1 MKLHLIFNSEVL
13 FRKGSFAMNKLWRD
27 TPAIEA
33 LDGCRSTPREI
44 ELIHRIQLGGTEL
57 LPELIAPH
65 LRRIKALAFALLR
78 DDSAAE
84 DVVQDTI
91 LKVMLHLK
99 SIRSRDCF
107 GHWVLQIARNV
118 ARTRLRRERKHLFET
133 LDGAQHEDA
142 DGVSRPSDVA
152 DVRPGPLATLEQR
165 EIQSAIVRA
174 VGSLRTSYR
183 QVWELTDVA
192 EAGIAE
198 AANIL
203 GISEANAM
211 SRLRRAR
218 KKLREALAP
227 VIQRCAKCDREVHS
241 AAQSMAVPDSEHES
255 RQPVE

>member
-1 MKLHLIFNSEVL
+1 MASAGAV
-13 FRKGSFAMNKLWRD
+13 RKEISAMNEFRRA
-27 TPAIEA
+27 TPAVEA
-33 LDGCRSTPREI
+33 LDGCRSIPREI
-44 ELIHRIQLGGTEL
+44 ELIHRIQLGETDL
-57 LPELIAPH
+57 VPELIAPH
-65 LRRIKALAFALLR
+65 LRRIKAMALALLR
-78 DDSAAE
+78 EDSAAE

-91 LKVMLHLK
+91 LKVMLHLQG
-99 SIRSRDCF
+99 IRSRDCF

-133 LDGAQHEDA
+133 LHHDQHEDA
-142 DGVSRPSDVA
+142 DGASSSSDLP

-165 EIQSAIVRA
+165 ELQSALMRA
-174 VGSLRTSYR
+174 VGSLQTSYR

-198 AANIL
+198 AADIL

-227 VIQRCAKCDREVHS
+227 VMQRCAKCERDVTS
-241 AAQSMAVPDSEHES
+241 VAPSMDFLDSEHAIKQAAE
-255 RQPVE
+255 

>member
-1 MKLHLIFNSEVL
+1 
-13 FRKGSFAMNKLWRD
+13 MNKLWRD

-33 LDGCRSTPREI
+33 LDGCRSIPREI
-44 ELIHRIQLGGTEL
+44 ELIQRIQLGETEL

-78 DDSAAE
+78 DDSSAE

-133 LDGAQHEDA
+133 LDGNQHED
-142 DGVSRPSDVA
+142 DVSQSSDVA

-165 EIQSAIVRA
+165 EIQNAIFRA
-174 VGSLRTSYR
+174 VGALRTSYR

-192 EAGIAE
+192 ETGIAE

-218 KKLREALAP
+218 KKLRAALAP
-227 VIQRCAKCDREVHS
+227 IMQRRAKCHRDASSVVHRV
-241 AAQSMAVPDSEHES
+241 ALPDSEHQAIQALE
-255 RQPVE
+255 

>member
-1 MKLHLIFNSEVL
+1 MKR
-13 FRKGSFAMNKLWRD
+13 FRRD
-27 TPAIEA
+27 TPAVEA
-33 LDGCRSTPREI
+33 LDGCRGIPREI
-44 ELIHRIQLGGTEL
+44 EIIHRIQVGETEL

-65 LRRIKALAFALLR
+65 LRRIKALAYALLR
-78 DDSAAE
+78 DDAAAE

-133 LDGAQHEDA
+133 LDHHPQEDHDGATPATEL
-142 DGVSRPSDVA
+142 P

-165 EIQSAIVRA
+165 EIQSALLRA
-174 VGSLRTSYR
+174 VGSLRITYR

-198 AANIL
+198 AAGIL
-203 GISEANAM
+203 GITEANAM

-218 KKLREALAP
+218 KKLREALSP
-227 VIQRCAKCDREVHS
+227 IMQTCAKCERDVSTALET
-241 AAQSMAVPDSEHES
+241 AAFPSELET
-255 RQPVE
+255 R

>member
-1 MKLHLIFNSEVL
+1 MASAGAVL
-13 FRKGSFAMNKLWRD
+13 KDISAMNKFRRA
-27 TPAIEA
+27 TPAVEA
-33 LDGCRSTPREI
+33 LDGCRSIPREI
-44 ELIHRIQLGGTEL
+44 ELIHRIQLGETDL

-65 LRRIKALAFALLR
+65 LRRIKALSFSLLR

-118 ARTRLRRERKHLFET
+118 ARTRLRRERRHLFET
-133 LDGAQHEDA
+133 LDNHRHDDA
-142 DGVSRPSDVA
+142 DDANPSADLA

-165 EIQSAIVRA
+165 EIQSALLRA
-174 VGSLRTSYR
+174 VGSLQTSYR
-183 QVWELTDVA
+183 QVWELTDVS

-198 AANIL
+198 AADIL

-218 KKLREALAP
+218 KKLRDALAP
-227 VIQRCAKCDREVHS
+227 VMQRCAKCEREVPLV
-241 AAQSMAVPDSEHES
+241 ARDADFPDSEHAGK
-255 RQPVE
+255 QVVE